1 MATLKLKKSVEDLG
15 DLTGKK
21 VFIRV
26 DFNVPIGKKGE
37 ITNDYRIRS
46 AVPTIKRVVDQK
58 GIAILCS
65 HLGRPEEKAVKY
77 SDVKDAPAS
86 ETAPGYS
93 AEYSLKP
100 VAARLSEILGGSIKV
115 AFAADCM
122 KAEDDIAAL
131 NAGDVILLE
140 NCRFYTDEGA
150 KKEADRKD
158 MAEKFASYA
167 DFYVSDA
174 FGTAHRDSASMTG
187 VPKALGKGVCGYL
200 MEKEIKYFAAVLGA
214 PQPPVVAIVGGA
226 KVSDKIQLLENMLPR
241 INKLLI
247 GGAMAYT
254 FLKAIGK
261 EIGSSRC
268 EDFIENKKTGEK
280 KDVQQLARD
289 LLAAAKSKNVEVFL
303 PIDHICNNEFKAVD
317 APLVTEDDNIPA
329 GYMGL
334 DIGPKTLA
342 LYAEQ
347 INASKTAIWNGPMG
361 VFEMDC
367 YSKGTFGVAK
377 AMGDATAAGGLLSI
391 IGGGDSASAAE
402 LCGEAE
408 RMSHVSTGGGAS
420 LELLEGKTLPG
431 IAVLEDK

>member
-26 DFNVPIGKKGE
+26 DFNVPIGKDGA

-77 SDVKDAPAS
+77 ADVKDAPKG
-86 ETAPGYS
+86 ETAPGYTK
-93 AEYSLKP
+93 EYSLQP
-100 VAARLSEILGGSIKV
+100 VAARLAEILGTPV
-115 AFAADCM
+115 AFAADAM
-122 KAEDDIAAL
+122 KAEEDIAKL
-131 NAGDVILLE
+131 SAGAVILLE

-150 KKEADRKD
+150 KKEEDRKE
-158 MAEKFASYA
+158 MAAKFASYA
-167 DFYVSDA
+167 DYYVSDA

-187 VPKALGKGVCGYL
+187 VPKALGNGVCGYL

-214 PQPPVVAIVGGA
+214 PQTPVAAIVGGA

-241 INKLLI
+241 INKLMI

-268 EDFIENKKTGEK
+268 EDFVENKKTGEK

-289 LLAAAKSKNVEVFL
+289 LLEAAKAKGVEVFL
-303 PIDHICNNEFKAVD
+303 PIDHICNAEFKAVD
-317 APLVTEDDNIPA
+317 SPLVTEGVDIPE
-329 GYMGL
+329 GNMGL

-342 LYAEQ
+342 LYASE
-347 INASKTAIWNGPMG
+347 IAKSKTAIWNGPMG
-361 VFEMDC
+361 VFEMEC

-377 AMGDATAAGGLLSI
+377 AMGDATAAGTLLSI

-402 LCGEAE
+402 LCGEAP

-420 LELLEGKTLPG
+420 LELLEGKNLPG
-431 IAVLEDK
+431 IAVLEDKQ